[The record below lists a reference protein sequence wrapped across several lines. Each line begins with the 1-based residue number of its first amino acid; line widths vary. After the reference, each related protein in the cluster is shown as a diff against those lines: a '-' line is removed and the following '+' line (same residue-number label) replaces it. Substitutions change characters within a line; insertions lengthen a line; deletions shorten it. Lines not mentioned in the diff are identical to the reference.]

1 MNIYEF
7 SLISIYTNSDSKE
20 IIISTSAPTVV
31 KLYKKTIN
39 SKMIFLFFKQVDNN
53 VSNKVSYI
61 RETEHHVE
69 YSNIIITYN
78 IWLR

>member
-7 SLISIYTNSDSKE
+7 SLISIYTNSDSIE

-31 KLYKKTIN
+31 KLYKK
-39 SKMIFLFFKQVDNN
+39 KKHKLKDIFLFFKQVDNN

-69 YSNIIITYN
+69 SSSNI
-78 IWLR
+78 